1 MALYQ
6 DLGSRGP
13 IFGVSDANYQVNPF
27 LLGTGWDVILDPTVF
42 ATNETGVEIYQIA
55 LDGPIGSSLVV
66 MRDGHVWN
74 YVNAGWKNSDDPQN
88 PLPLGTSTQIGTIQ
102 FAWNV
107 AFTSPPYNTTS
118 NVQPQVTVWLRKP
131 LS

>member
-13 IFGVSDANYQVNPF
+13 VFGVSDANYQVNPF
-27 LLGTGWDVILDPTVF
+27 LLGTGWDVVLDPTVF
-42 ATNETGVEIYQIA
+42 ATNETGMEIYHIA
-55 LDGPIGSSLVV
+55 LDGPVGSSLVV
-66 MRDGHVWN
+66 MRDQKIWD
-74 YVNAGWKNSDDPQN
+74 YVNAGWKNGWDPSQ
-88 PLPLGTSTQIGTIQ
+88 PLPIGGTQIGTIQ

-107 AFTSPPYNTTS
+107 AFTNPPYNTTS